1 MKAAAIE
8 VPVVSFAM
16 QDREADVYAE
26 RVKYSVWETEIL
38 IRTPL
43 GKLQVR
49 ALARSVRCVSYA
61 MSMLHARSDVMAAPT
76 ASSRSAARIVDL
88 CHPNQHKQSFI
99 LRFRSRLASKCHCER
114 GACQCAQAQRQ
125 LLEPRKISRVKA
137 HTDSIKSIGAVP
149 QIITPLLGR
158 FNVYNVLAAVAVGIA
173 LDISLHVRTL
183 QASSLSSTPDPS
195 FHALM

>member
-49 ALARSVRCVSYA
+49 AAGLVKHSALAVSHLLGG
-61 MSMLHARSDVMAAPT
+61 SMAT
-76 ASSRSAARIVDL
+76 ADLLAARI
-88 CHPNQHKQSFI
+88 
-99 LRFRSRLASKCHCER
+99 
-114 GACQCAQAQRQ
+114 
-125 LLEPRKISRVKA
+125 
-137 HTDSIKSIGAVP
+137 
-149 QIITPLLGR
+149 
-158 FNVYNVLAAVAVGIA
+158 
-173 LDISLHVRTL
+173 
-183 QASSLSSTPDPS
+183 
-195 FHALM
+195 